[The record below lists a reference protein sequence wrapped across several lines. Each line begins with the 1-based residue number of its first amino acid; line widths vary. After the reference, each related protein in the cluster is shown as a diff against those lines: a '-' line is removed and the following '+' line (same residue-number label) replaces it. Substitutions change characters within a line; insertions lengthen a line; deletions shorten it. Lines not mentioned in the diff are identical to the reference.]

1 MTAEWFDLGQRLHAS
16 ATHQVVARLAHTP
29 VAAAA
34 RPVAVRATTTRG
46 GLLVAAA
53 DPSGA
58 VHSAYDRPA
67 LAMLAAL
74 GVTITAPTP
83 ATLVTDSPATLALL
97 HRLART
103 AERDD
108 ADDDVAAHIAWW
120 RDRADFPG
128 GHAVVDLASS
138 CRDRW
143 VTGQDPAAEDHLE
156 TWRSWLGVSD
166 PSITG
171 LLTLYRLLC
180 TGSPLPVLAVL
191 SEDTAYTWGS
201 AQQAHADGLDWR
213 WPDTTSRAA
222 FGLRS
227 RCDAADLYASGLLS
241 DPGYRRR
248 AVHTGHVVTGR
259 AERPDEADRRRS
271 CRVVCDR
278 LDVRLRPGT
287 QVTGW
292 TGTPSDEPDVRY
304 AGAVSAADVQAGSL
318 VLTVSGLTGS
328 LPDHGDP
335 VTLHQAPVQPSRLRA
350 ASKAYRS
357 LYAARRSWLTT
368 GKTPTPTRRPVP
380 LDVLVAGA
388 EPD

>member
-16 ATHQVVARLAHTP
+16 ATGEVVARLAHTP
-29 VAAAA
+29 AAAAA

-46 GLLVAAA
+46 GLLVVAT

-58 VHSAYDRPA
+58 AQSAYNRPA
-67 LAMLAAL
+67 LAMLGAL
-74 GVTITAPTP
+74 GVSITAPAP
-83 ATLVTDSPATLALL
+83 ATLVTDSPDTLPLL
-97 HRLART
+97 YRLART

-128 GHAVVDLASS
+128 GHAVVDLAAS
-138 CRDRW
+138 CRERW

-156 TWRSWLGVSD
+156 TWRSWLGVPD
-166 PSITG
+166 PSTAG
-171 LLTLYRLLC
+171 LLTLHDALRA
-180 TGSPLPVLAVL
+180 GPPLPVLSVL
-191 SEDTAYTWGS
+191 SEDTDYAWGS
-201 AQQAHADGLDWR
+201 AQQAHADGRDWR

-227 RCDAADLYASGLLS
+227 RCDAADLYASGLLA
-241 DPGYRRR
+241 DPYYRCR

-259 AERPDEADRRRS
+259 VERPAETDRRRS
-271 CRVVCDR
+271 CRIVCDR

-292 TGTPSDEPDVRY
+292 TGTPYDQPDARY

-318 VLTVSGLTGS
+318 VLTVSGLAGS
-328 LPDHGDP
+328 LPDDGDP